1 MRASVVKWEQRRTAL
16 MARARMK
23 TEHSGAKHANGAY
36 YGFKKDAKRVSAKV
50 RRFRERREIR
60 QEQATRTGRS

>member
-1 MRASVVKWEQRRTAL
+1 
-16 MARARMK
+16 MK

-36 YGFKKDAKRVSAKV
+36 HGFKKDAKQHSNKV
-50 RRFRERREIR
+50 RRVRERHEIR